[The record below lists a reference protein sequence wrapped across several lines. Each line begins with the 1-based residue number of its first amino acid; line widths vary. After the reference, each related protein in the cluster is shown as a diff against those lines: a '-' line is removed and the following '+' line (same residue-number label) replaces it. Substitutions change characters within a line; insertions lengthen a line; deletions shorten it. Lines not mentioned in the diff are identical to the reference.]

1 MAVVTA
7 FCVQQS
13 DREKHC
19 MLAPIDLAAIDLA
32 PIDLAPIDLVSQATC
47 KTNSG
52 STTLTGA

>member
-19 MLAPIDLAAIDLA
+19 MLA

>member
-32 PIDLAPIDLVSQATC
+32 PIDLVSQATC